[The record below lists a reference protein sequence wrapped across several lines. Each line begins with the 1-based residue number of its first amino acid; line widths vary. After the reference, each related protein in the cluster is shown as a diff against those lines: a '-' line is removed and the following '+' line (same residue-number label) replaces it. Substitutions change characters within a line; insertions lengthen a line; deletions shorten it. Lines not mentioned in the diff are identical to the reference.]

1 MAIAMALPVVAKV
14 GVALDALVIRPSAP
28 TTITGIIPVLP
39 YVEAAT
45 PDGDKEI
52 VVLAALVIRPLA
64 LTVITG
70 TIVALPYVDATTP
83 ELAFNSLTAL
93 TKLPVLDVVKPDNT
107 PILALVVAKLVVSSV
122 I

>member
-1 MAIAMALPVVAKV
+1 MAMALPVDAKV

-39 YVEAAT
+39 YVEAVT
-45 PDGDKEI
+45 PEGDKEI
-52 VVLAALVIRPLA
+52 VVLAALVICPLA
-64 LTVITG
+64 LTVNTG
-70 TIVALPYVDATTP
+70 TIVALPYVAAATP

-93 TKLPVLDVVKPDNT
+93 TKLPVLEVVNPDST
-107 PILALVVAKLVVSSV
+107 PILPLVVAKLVVRRV